1 LVTITTIDTRIA
13 AGGLARARLG
23 IATDERSLT
32 RGHDTATYSTYST
45 RSIESI
51 ASGNNAAFRL
61 CIAADR
67 RQLTALLDLIAA
79 ANTCPI
85 EAESSTTPGTSLHS
99 LIIAANGND
108 LAALSNNDLSL
119 PEEAN
124 ACAATCTCILS
135 RVQLAA
141 ALCSELRIFDVNDIV
156 GRYA

>member
-1 LVTITTIDTRIA
+1 MVTITIIETRIA

-23 IATDERSLT
+23 IATDERRLAG
-32 RGHDTATYSTYST
+32 GHDAAL
-45 RSIESI
+45 RSPEGI

-67 RQLTALLDLIAA
+67 RQLTAFLDLTAA
-79 ANTCPI
+79 IKTYADT
-85 EAESSTTPGTSLHS
+85 STTLGTFLHS
-99 LIIAANGND
+99 LMIAANGND
-108 LAALSNNDLSL
+108 LATLSNNELSL
-119 PEEAN
+119 REEAN

-141 ALCSELRIFDVNDIV
+141 ALCSELRIFDVNLIV

>member
-1 LVTITTIDTRIA
+1 LVTITIIETRIA

-32 RGHDTATYSTYST
+32 RGHDTATH
-45 RSIESI
+45 SIESI

-79 ANTCPI
+79 ANACPQ

-108 LAALSNNDLSL
+108 LAALSNNELSL
-119 PEEAN
+119 HEEAN

-141 ALCSELRIFDVNDIV
+141 ALCSELRIFDVNLIV